1 MKKLDIICI
10 IIGVICFLLA
20 GYIVYI
26 KFFKEN
32 KIDFNEEEEIKLLD
46 DKLAK
51 IGTPLGWLII
61 TDGIDHQNEDGTKYN
76 ISYGTNL
83 LKEYSN
89 RQLFTME
96 YILSTKNENDKFIL
110 LSGFDNNKIEGEP
123 TDDYTLAYLDYDTFN
138 KYYKDLFGEDFDLNK
153 QDKGN
158 TTYDKEYVYYR
169 NRRAGS
175 NNVYVPIIKAI
186 SVEYKNN
193 KYIADIEVTYST
205 RASELI
211 GVPKSNGTIT
221 YTKNI
226 DNNIEK
232 YDEMLYI
239 LSYFF
244 IKI

>member
-20 GYIVYI
+20 GYIVYS
-26 KFFKEN
+26 KFFKEKEVNFN
-32 KIDFNEEEEIKLLD
+32 KKEEIKLLD

-110 LSGFDNNKIEGEP
+110 LSGFDNNNKIEGEP

-153 QDKGN
+153 QDKGS

-226 DNNIEK
+226 DNNILLE
-232 YDEMLYI
+232 D
-239 LSYFF
+239 F
-244 IKI
+244 IINK

>member
-20 GYIVYI
+20 GYIVYS

-32 KIDFNEEEEIKLLD
+32 KIDFNKEEEIKLLD

-89 RQLFTME
+89 RQLFTMK

-110 LSGFDNNKIEGEP
+110 LSSFDNKIEGEP

-226 DNNIEK
+226 DNNILLE
-232 YDEMLYI
+232 D
-239 LSYFF
+239 F
-244 IKI
+244 IINK

>member
-20 GYIVYI
+20 GYIVYS

-32 KIDFNEEEEIKLLD
+32 KIDFNKEEEIKLLD

-123 TDDYTLAYLDYDTFN
+123 TDYYTLAYLDYDTFN

-226 DNNIEK
+226 DNNILLE
-232 YDEMLYI
+232 D
-239 LSYFF
+239 F
-244 IKI
+244 IINK

>member
-96 YILSTKNENDKFIL
+96 YILSTKNENDKYIL

-226 DNNIEK
+226 DNNILLE
-232 YDEMLYI
+232 D
-239 LSYFF
+239 F
-244 IKI
+244 IINK

>member
-20 GYIVYI
+20 GYIVYS
-26 KFFKEN
+26 KFFKEKEVNFN
-32 KIDFNEEEEIKLLD
+32 KKEEIKLLD

-153 QDKGN
+153 QDKDN

-226 DNNIEK
+226 DNNILLE
-232 YDEMLYI
+232 D
-239 LSYFF
+239 F
-244 IKI
+244 IINK

>member
-20 GYIVYI
+20 GYIVYS

-32 KIDFNEEEEIKLLD
+32 KIDFNKEEEIKLLD

-110 LSGFDNNKIEGEP
+110 LSDFDNNKIEGEP

-153 QDKGN
+153 QDKGS

-226 DNNIEK
+226 DNNILLE
-232 YDEMLYI
+232 D
-239 LSYFF
+239 F
-244 IKI
+244 IINK

>member
-1 MKKLDIICI
+1 MKKLNIICI
-10 IIGVICFLLA
+10 IMGIICFLLT
-20 GYIVYI
+20 GYIVYN
-26 KFFKEN
+26 KFFKE
-32 KIDFNEEEEIKLLD
+32 KEIDFNKEEEIELLD
-46 DKLAK
+46 DELAE

-76 ISYGTNL
+76 ISYGTDL

-123 TDDYTLAYLDYDTFN
+123 TDDYTLAYLDYNTFN

-158 TTYDKEYVYYR
+158 TNYDKEYVYYR

-175 NNVYVPIIKAI
+175 NNVYVPIIKAT
-186 SVEYKNN
+186 SVKYKNN
-193 KYIADIEVTYST
+193 KYIANIEVTYST
-205 RASELI
+205 RASSLI

-226 DNNIEK
+226 NNNILLK
-232 YDEMLYI
+232 TFTI
-239 LSYFF
+239 N
-244 IKI
+244 K

>member
-89 RQLFTME
+89 RQLFTMK

-110 LSGFDNNKIEGEP
+110 LSSFDNNKIEGEP

-158 TTYDKEYVYYR
+158 NTYDKEYVYYR

-226 DNNIEK
+226 DNNILLE
-232 YDEMLYI
+232 D
-239 LSYFF
+239 F
-244 IKI
+244 IINK

>member
-1 MKKLDIICI
+1 MKKLNIICI
-10 IIGVICFLLA
+10 IMGIICFLLT
-20 GYIVYI
+20 GYIVYN
-26 KFFKEN
+26 KFFKE
-32 KIDFNEEEEIKLLD
+32 KEIDFNKEEEIELLD
-46 DKLAK
+46 DELAE

-76 ISYGTNL
+76 ISYGTDL

-110 LSGFDNNKIEGEP
+110 LSSFDNNKIEGEP
-123 TDDYTLAYLDYDTFN
+123 TDDYTLAYLDYNTFN

-158 TTYDKEYVYYR
+158 TNYDKEYVYYR

-175 NNVYVPIIKAI
+175 NNVYVPIIKATC
-186 SVEYKNN
+186 VKYKNN
-193 KYIADIEVTYST
+193 KYIANIEVTYST
-205 RASELI
+205 RASSLI

-226 DNNIEK
+226 NNNILLK
-232 YDEMLYI
+232 TFTI
-239 LSYFF
+239 N
-244 IKI
+244 K

>member
-1 MKKLDIICI
+1 MKNLYIICI

-20 GYIVYI
+20 GYIVYS
-26 KFFKEN
+26 KFFKEKEVNFN
-32 KIDFNEEEEIKLLD
+32 KKEEIKLLD

-153 QDKGN
+153 QDKGS

-226 DNNIEK
+226 DNNILLE
-232 YDEMLYI
+232 D
-239 LSYFF
+239 F
-244 IKI
+244 IINK

>member
-89 RQLFTME
+89 RQLFTMK

-110 LSGFDNNKIEGEP
+110 LSSFDNNKIEGEP

-158 TTYDKEYVYYR
+158 ATYDKEYVYYR

-226 DNNIEK
+226 DNNILLE
-232 YDEMLYI
+232 D
-239 LSYFF
+239 F
-244 IKI
+244 IINK

>member
-20 GYIVYI
+20 GYIVYS
-26 KFFKEN
+26 KFFKEKEVNFN
-32 KIDFNEEEEIKLLD
+32 KKEEIKLLD

-110 LSGFDNNKIEGEP
+110 LSSFDNNKIEGEP

-158 TTYDKEYVYYR
+158 ITYDKEYVYYR

-226 DNNIEK
+226 DNNILLE
-232 YDEMLYI
+232 D
-239 LSYFF
+239 F
-244 IKI
+244 IINK

>member
-1 MKKLDIICI
+1 MKKLNIICI
-10 IIGVICFLLA
+10 IMGIICFLLT
-20 GYIVYI
+20 GYIVYN
-26 KFFKEN
+26 KFFKE
-32 KIDFNEEEEIKLLD
+32 KEIDFNKEEEIELLD
-46 DKLAK
+46 DELAE

-76 ISYGTNL
+76 ISYGTDL

-110 LSGFDNNKIEGEP
+110 LSSFDNNKIEGEP
-123 TDDYTLAYLDYDTFN
+123 TDYYTLAYLDYNTFN

-158 TTYDKEYVYYR
+158 TNYDKEYVYYR

-175 NNVYVPIIKAI
+175 NNVYVPIIKAT

-193 KYIADIEVTYST
+193 KYIANIEVTYST
-205 RASELI
+205 RASSLI

-226 DNNIEK
+226 NNNILLK
-232 YDEMLYI
+232 TFTI
-239 LSYFF
+239 N
-244 IKI
+244 K

>member
-20 GYIVYI
+20 GYIAYS

-32 KIDFNEEEEIKLLD
+32 KIDFNKEEEIKLLD

-153 QDKGN
+153 QDKCN

-226 DNNIEK
+226 DNNILLE
-232 YDEMLYI
+232 D
-239 LSYFF
+239 F
-244 IKI
+244 IINK

>member
-1 MKKLDIICI
+1 MKKLNIICI
-10 IIGVICFLLA
+10 IMGVICFLLA
-20 GYIVYI
+20 GYIVYN
-26 KFFKEN
+26 KFFKEKEVNFN
-32 KIDFNEEEEIKLLD
+32 KKEEIKSLD
-46 DKLAK
+46 DELAK

-61 TDGIDHQNEDGTKYN
+61 TDGIDHQNEEGTKYN
-76 ISYGTNL
+76 ISYGTDL

-158 TTYDKEYVYYR
+158 TNYDKEYVYYR

-175 NNVYVPIIKAI
+175 NNVYVPIIKTI

-193 KYIADIEVTYST
+193 KYIANIEVTYST

-226 DNNIEK
+226 NNNILLK
-232 YDEMLYI
+232 TFTI
-239 LSYFF
+239 N
-244 IKI
+244 K

>member
-1 MKKLDIICI
+1 MKKLNIICTI
-10 IIGVICFLLA
+10 TGVICFLLA
-20 GYIVYI
+20 GYIVYN
-26 KFFKEN
+26 KFFKETN
-32 KIDFNEEEEIKLLD
+32 IDFNKEEEIKLLD

-158 TTYDKEYVYYR
+158 PTYDKEYVYYR

-226 DNNIEK
+226 DNNILLE
-232 YDEMLYI
+232 D
-239 LSYFF
+239 F
-244 IKI
+244 IINK

>member
-20 GYIVYI
+20 GYIVYS

-32 KIDFNEEEEIKLLD
+32 KIDFNKEEEIKLLD

-110 LSGFDNNKIEGEP
+110 LSGFDNNKIEEKLKQVFRP
-123 TDDYTLAYLDYDTFN
+123 EFLNRIDEIIVFDSLTKPELLQIVELMLKDTVKALADKNISLNVSENAKDFILEKGTN
-138 KYYKDLFGEDFDLNK
+138 LKYGARPL
-153 QDKGN
+153 
-158 TTYDKEYVYYR
+158 
-169 NRRAGS
+169 RRAIQRYVEDEISEMILKGDVHDGQTI
-175 NNVYVPIIKAI
+175 NV
-186 SVEYKNN
+186 
-193 KYIADIEVTYST
+193 DIENN
-205 RASELI
+205 ELKFN
-211 GVPKSNGTIT
+211 V
-221 YTKNI
+221 
-226 DNNIEK
+226 E
-232 YDEMLYI
+232 
-239 LSYFF
+239 
-244 IKI
+244 

>member
-20 GYIVYI
+20 GYIVYS
-26 KFFKEN
+26 KFFKEKEVNFN
-32 KIDFNEEEEIKLLD
+32 KKEELKLLD

-153 QDKGN
+153 QDKGS

-226 DNNIEK
+226 DNNISLE
-232 YDEMLYI
+232 D
-239 LSYFF
+239 F
-244 IKI
+244 IINK

>member
-1 MKKLDIICI
+1 MKKLNIICTI
-10 IIGVICFLLA
+10 TGVICFLLA
-20 GYIVYI
+20 GYIVYN
-26 KFFKEN
+26 KFFKEKEVNFN
-32 KIDFNEEEEIKLLD
+32 KKEEIKLLD

-61 TDGIDHQNEDGTKYN
+61 IDGIDHQNEEGTKYN

-123 TDDYTLAYLDYDTFN
+123 TDDYTLAYLDYNTFN

-158 TTYDKEYVYYR
+158 TNYDKEYVYYR

-175 NNVYVPIIKAI
+175 NNVYVPIIKTN

-226 DNNIEK
+226 DNNILLE
-232 YDEMLYI
+232 D
-239 LSYFF
+239 F
-244 IKI
+244 IINK

>member
-20 GYIVYI
+20 GYIVYS
-26 KFFKEN
+26 KFFKEKEVNFN
-32 KIDFNEEEEIKLLD
+32 KKEEIKLLD

-123 TDDYTLAYLDYDTFN
+123 TDDYILAYLDYDTFN

-153 QDKGN
+153 QDKGS

-226 DNNIEK
+226 DNNILLE
-232 YDEMLYI
+232 D
-239 LSYFF
+239 F
-244 IKI
+244 IINK

>member
-20 GYIVYI
+20 GYIVYS
-26 KFFKEN
+26 KFFKEKEVNFN
-32 KIDFNEEEEIKLLD
+32 KKEEIKLLD

-153 QDKGN
+153 QDKGS

-193 KYIADIEVTYST
+193 KYIADIEVTYSN

-226 DNNIEK
+226 DNNILLE
-232 YDEMLYI
+232 D
-239 LSYFF
+239 F
-244 IKI
+244 IINK

>member
-20 GYIVYI
+20 GYIVYS
-26 KFFKEN
+26 KFFKEKEVNFN
-32 KIDFNEEEEIKLLD
+32 KKEEIKLLD

-153 QDKGN
+153 QDKGS

-205 RASELI
+205 RASEFI

-226 DNNIEK
+226 DNNILLE
-232 YDEMLYI
+232 D
-239 LSYFF
+239 F
-244 IKI
+244 IINK

>member
-1 MKKLDIICI
+1 MNLLNKNFSSQGLTAQQIEKQKEFIGRSSFIMSCNDKLEY
-10 IIGVICFLLA
+10 GVIKKISPMFL
-20 GYIVYI
+20 
-26 KFFKEN
+26 K
-32 KIDFNEEEEIKLLD
+32 
-46 DKLAK
+46 
-51 IGTPLGWLII
+51 
-61 TDGIDHQNEDGTKYN
+61 
-76 ISYGTNL
+76 
-83 LKEYSN
+83 
-89 RQLFTME
+89 
-96 YILSTKNENDKFIL
+96 NDKKQIL
-110 LSGFDNNKIEGEP
+110 VKTPFNGSFDNNKIEGEP

-226 DNNIEK
+226 DNNILLE
-232 YDEMLYI
+232 D
-239 LSYFF
+239 F
-244 IKI
+244 IINK

>member
-89 RQLFTME
+89 RQLFTMK

-110 LSGFDNNKIEGEP
+110 LSSFDNNKIEGEP

-153 QDKGN
+153 QDKGS

-226 DNNIEK
+226 DNNISLE
-232 YDEMLYI
+232 D
-239 LSYFF
+239 F
-244 IKI
+244 IINK

>member
-20 GYIVYI
+20 GYIVYS
-26 KFFKEN
+26 KFFKEKEVNFN
-32 KIDFNEEEEIKLLD
+32 KKEEIKLLD

-89 RQLFTME
+89 RQLFTMK

-110 LSGFDNNKIEGEP
+110 LSSFDNNKIEGEP

-153 QDKGN
+153 QDKGS

-226 DNNIEK
+226 DNNILLE
-232 YDEMLYI
+232 D
-239 LSYFF
+239 F
-244 IKI
+244 IINK

>member
-20 GYIVYI
+20 GYIVYS
-26 KFFKEN
+26 KFFKEKEVNFN
-32 KIDFNEEEEIKLLD
+32 KKEEIKLLD

-153 QDKGN
+153 QDKGS

-226 DNNIEK
+226 DNNILLE
-232 YDEMLYI
+232 D
-239 LSYFF
+239 F
-244 IKI
+244 IINK

>member
-158 TTYDKEYVYYR
+158 LGQMLSYSHELQTGMTFKGGKKGNDFYNLSFGLVIFYT
-169 NRRAGS
+169 
-175 NNVYVPIIKAI
+175 
-186 SVEYKNN
+186 YKNAFKKKIPSN
-193 KYIADIEVTYST
+193 HQQGGDFGIGKYRYP
-205 RASELI
+205 RRC
-211 GVPKSNGTIT
+211 
-221 YTKNI
+221 
-226 DNNIEK
+226 
-232 YDEMLYI
+232 
-239 LSYFF
+239 FC
-244 IKI
+244 

>member
-1 MKKLDIICI
+1 MRR
-10 IIGVICFLLA
+10 
-20 GYIVYI
+20 
-26 KFFKEN
+26 N
-32 KIDFNEEEEIKLLD
+32 
-46 DKLAK
+46 K

-153 QDKGN
+153 QDKGS

-226 DNNIEK
+226 DNNILLE
-232 YDEMLYI
+232 D
-239 LSYFF
+239 F
-244 IKI
+244 IINK

>member
-20 GYIVYI
+20 GYIVYS

-32 KIDFNEEEEIKLLD
+32 KIDFNKEEEIKLLD

-89 RQLFTME
+89 RQLFTMK

-110 LSGFDNNKIEGEP
+110 LSSFDNNKIEGEP

-153 QDKGN
+153 QDKDN

-226 DNNIEK
+226 DNNILLE
-232 YDEMLYI
+232 D
-239 LSYFF
+239 F
-244 IKI
+244 IINK